1 MEIKIQTQFHENKAE
16 TYFHITSCSWCVSS
30 PSAAA
35 SLSAFSYR
43 SFCWDTAGTPIPE
56 RPWWTLLVQARHC
69 STRRGRETP
78 RGLTSECGTKVSR
91 RTELWRP
98 RGAAG
103 SSARVNRLNL
113 KLQTDTECSLTGRNR
128 LKTIKNCLYSY
139 RYLYLS
145 LFGNKTSQW

>member
-1 MEIKIQTQFHENKAE
+1 M
-16 TYFHITSCSWCVSS
+16 SCSWCVSS

-35 SLSAFSYR
+35 SLSAFSYS
-43 SFCWDTAGTPIPE
+43 SFCWDTAETAFPE
-56 RPWWTLLVQARHC
+56 RPPWTHLHPARRC
-69 STRRGRETP
+69 SRRWGRETP
-78 RGLTSECGTKVSR
+78 RGLTSECGTKASR

-113 KLQTDTECSLTGRNR
+113 KLQTDTECSLKDRNR
-128 LKTIKNCLYSY
+128 LKTTKTCSSSY

-145 LFGNKTSQW
+145 IFGIKTSQWQSPESRLELQLLVH